1 MQKQMKTKLLTI
13 LIVSCA
19 SSSTYG
25 NTKDIKWYDDN
36 RTAST
41 LSIFRDNEEQNLYQT
56 DLSVRD
62 DANYTIPERVVKYQM
77 SDVPLS
83 TKMEDYIADLESQVS
98 VLKQQLVD
106 QQTHITSLE
115 EELEYNR
122 ASIED
127 TQLYIVYLEDQCR
140 WKDEQLAIPMLVGW
154 RYSPDHGWLYT
165 DKELFPYVYRNDDG
179 SWYHFTRDI
188 TQVDIGWHESSD
200 RVFYNFET
208 KSYEYWR

>member
-1 MQKQMKTKLLTI
+1 MKTKLLAI
-13 LIVSCA
+13 LIVSCV

-25 NTKDIKWYDDN
+25 GVKDIIWYEGN
-36 RTAST
+36 RTA
-41 LSIFRDNEEQNLYQT
+41 IAQAFFKDNDEQVLYQN

-62 DANYTIPERVVKYQM
+62 DANYTIPERIFKYQM

-122 ASIED
+122 VSIED
-127 TQLYIVYLEDQCR
+127 TELYIFYLEEQSR
-140 WKDEQLAIPMLVGW
+140 WKDRQLSIPMLVGW

-165 DKELFPYVYRNDDG
+165 DKEVFPYVYRSDDG
-179 SWYHFTRDI
+179 LWYHFTRDI
-188 TQVDIGWHESSD
+188 KQVDTSWHEVSD

-208 KSYEYWR
+208 ESYEYWR